1 MALLFLAAMCYLP
14 LFLRSFLCPQH
25 PHVLNVYFGVPGS
38 GKTTFAAYLT
48 RWALHENVII
58 RFCRRHQNPVTRA
71 LLNSR
76 YLKRR
81 IDVYSNVPIT
91 GAYVLNAREDIGH
104 YMIEDAKVII
114 DEAGIEYNNRNFKSF
129 PQEAVYFYKYHRHY
143 RVSVDVFS
151 QSYEDM
157 DVTLRRL
164 AQNFYVVRRSLVPFC
179 VVARRIRRRVG
190 VDEHTKQIADLYAL
204 GLPVLDTKRIFSPP
218 LWKMFNSYSR
228 RALPRK
234 EWSVW

>member
-48 RWALHENVII
+48 RWALHENVLI

-114 DEAGIEYNNRNFKSF
+114 DEAGIEYNHRNVNSV

-228 RALPRK
+228 RELPRK

>member
-1 MALLFLAAMCYLP
+1 MALLILAALVYLP
-14 LFLRSFLCPQH
+14 FFLLSFLCPKH

-48 RWALHENVII
+48 KWALHENVLI
-58 RFCRRHQNPVTRA
+58 RFCRKRPNRLTNL

-81 IDVYSNVPIT
+81 IDVFSNVPIT
-91 GAYVLNAREDIGH
+91 GAYQLNAKEDIGRF
-104 YMIEDAKVII
+104 MIEDAKIII
-114 DEAGIEYNNRNFKSF
+114 DEAGIEYNNRNYKTFS
-129 PQEAVYFYKYHRHY
+129 QEAIYFYKYHRHY
-143 RVSVDVFS
+143 KTSVDIFS

-179 VVARRIRRRVG
+179 VVARRIRRKVG
-190 VDEHTKQIADLYAL
+190 VDEHTKQIMDLYAM
-204 GLPVLDTKRIFSPP
+204 GVPIIDTRRIFAPS
-218 LWKMFNSYSR
+218 LWKLFNSYSR
-228 RALPRK
+228 KELPQK
-234 EWSVW
+234 DWPVW

>member
-1 MALLFLAAMCYLP
+1 MALLFLVVMCYLP

-114 DEAGIEYNNRNFKSF
+114 DEAGIEYNNRNF
-129 PQEAVYFYKYHRHY
+129 
-143 RVSVDVFS
+143 
-151 QSYEDM
+151 
-157 DVTLRRL
+157 
-164 AQNFYVVRRSLVPFC
+164 
-179 VVARRIRRRVG
+179 
-190 VDEHTKQIADLYAL
+190 
-204 GLPVLDTKRIFSPP
+204 
-218 LWKMFNSYSR
+218 
-228 RALPRK
+228 
-234 EWSVW
+234 

>member
-218 LWKMFNSYSR
+218 LWKMFNSYR
-228 RALPRK
+228 P
-234 EWSVW
+234 